1 MLLTFI
7 TRNASLQCW
16 VEDEGWAQQYA
27 QAVAGCRRDTVRKQ
41 KRQPRELLRRHGA
54 VNGCSSVEVTRCGRR
69 NWSVPEYDQL
79 CSSSTTRFALAPLG
93 ATVLYFFF
101 KTSVK
106 ACVCTRTCDT
116 HVHMAHTHT
125 WHTRRHGTHKHAR
138 WSTHQPTPKHR
149 HRHSSNACL
158 HLYLSTSY
166 LLTLARAHT
175 HTHTPQPQPQPQPHK
190 QREGERENERTGVR
204 CMVREEGCMV

>member
-1 MLLTFI
+1 M
-7 TRNASLQCW
+7 
-16 VEDEGWAQQYA
+16 
-27 QAVAGCRRDTVRKQ
+27 RKQ

-79 CSSSTTRFALAPLG
+79 CSSSTTSFALAPLG

-116 HVHMAHTHT
+116 HVHMPHTHT
-125 WHTRRHGTHKHAR
+125 CHTRRHGTHEHAR

-175 HTHTPQPQPQPQPHK
+175 HTHTTATATATATQAK
-190 QREGERENERTGVR
+190 GGRERERKNGCAVYGEGGRVYGV
-204 CMVREEGCMV
+204 E